1 MASSN
6 SIRNDA
12 TLAERVRSRRE
23 ELRLTREELVSQIEA
38 MPGKGVSSSTIK
50 SMEIGGYKLPRR
62 KWGGGPSA
70 LDIVATALSVPVGYF
85 LAAFSEDE
93 IAASQYGHAVRTG
106 RIALVPILRDQN
118 EQPNSLRAFMDRLP
132 KTEHELFELPLHSY
146 KNQFAVAVIFQIER
160 LYPGLEMLI
169 VNEPPFIF
177 WDDEDVAQWAEN
189 MNVGQNDRA
198 TFREEFKNYKK
209 YFRDLVDKKKKSY
222 KVVVNMPTLKRF
234 LSRKTMVARLAVID
248 DMCSLVKR
256 SNFNLVLHA
265 PDGISFV
272 GSLDPTGVF
281 EAHECEVLCKTQ
293 TIPASLEGTVSI
305 QIMASPPH
313 QKPVGYFVGPA
324 PIDMILIQREVGRI
338 DNAWASSLD
347 QYRQALNKRS
357 SPVSQLSDAVVRN
370 HTVSLLKSLST
381 N

>member
-6 SIRNDA
+6 SIGKNA

-38 MPGKGVSSSTIK
+38 MPGKHVSATTIK
-50 SMEIGGYKLPRR
+50 NIETGSYKLTKR

-70 LDIVATALSVPVGYF
+70 LDIVAMALSVPVGYF
-85 LAAFSEDE
+85 LAAFSENE

-106 RIALVPILRDQN
+106 RIVLVPILRDQN
-118 EQPNSLRAFMDRLP
+118 EQPDSLRAFIDKLP
-132 KTEHELFELPLHSY
+132 KTEQELFELPLHSY

-177 WDDEDVAQWAEN
+177 WDDDDVAQWAEN
-189 MNVGQNDRA
+189 MNVGETDRA
-198 TFREEFKNYKK
+198 TFREEFKNYRT
-209 YFRDLVDKKKKSY
+209 YFRSLVDKKKKSY
-222 KVVVNMPTLKRF
+222 KVVVNIPTLKRF
-234 LSRKTMVARLAVID
+234 LSRKSLPARRAAIED
-248 DMCSLVKR
+248 ICSFIKR
-256 SNFNLVLHA
+256 PSFNLVLHA
-265 PDGISFV
+265 PDGVSPV
-272 GSLDPTGVF
+272 GSLDYAEVF

-370 HTVSLLKSLST
+370 HTISLMKSLST
-381 N
+381 D